1 MREGWLGSSCWELKG
16 VMAPLPA
23 SPSPYSLWPPCPH
36 SHFWFS
42 QTPLDPGPF
51 GSLTALGGASLG
63 ALLPALEGA
72 SQCWPLL
79 LPLPS
84 SSGPS
89 CGRLTCPQLSSAPGL
104 PHPPVLRDGQ
114 VGARGEERWALP
126 AVSPCLVPPCGDKAI
141 PVACVWGGAPWEAGH
156 RHRDLCG
163 ARMAASET
171 HPDLLGT
178 ETSADATFSR

>member
-1 MREGWLGSSCWELKG
+1 MGSSCWELKG

-72 SQCWPLL
+72 SQRWPLL
-79 LPLPS
+79 PPCLHPQARPVGVSHAHNCPLPR
-84 SSGPS
+84 GCRTP
-89 CGRLTCPQLSSAPGL
+89 L
-104 PHPPVLRDGQ
+104 VLRDGQ

>member
-1 MREGWLGSSCWELKG
+1 MGSSCWELKG

-72 SQCWPLL
+72 SQRWPLL
-79 LPLPS
+79 PPCLHPQARPVGVSHAHNCPLPRGCRTPRS
-84 SSGPS
+84 SVMARWEPVGRRGGHCRLCHHVLFHLVGTKPS
-89 CGRLTCPQLSSAPGL
+89 
-104 PHPPVLRDGQ
+104 
-114 VGARGEERWALP
+114 RWH
-126 AVSPCLVPPCGDKAI
+126 VC
-141 PVACVWGGAPWEAGH
+141 GGAPLGKLVIGTGTYVGPGW
-156 RHRDLCG
+156 
-163 ARMAASET
+163 
-171 HPDLLGT
+171 LLLRRIL
-178 ETSADATFSR
+178 TF